1 MEIVIA
7 MKSSVST
14 SSAPAA
20 IGPYSQGVLSELLFV
35 SGQLPIDPAT
45 GVFPEGG
52 IEEQT
57 RQSLTNIKAILE
69 AAGLGMD
76 NVVKTTV
83 FLADMDDFAAM
94 NGVYAEFFSAPYPAR
109 SAVAV
114 RSIPKGALVES
125 ECIESSF
132 KQYISPEMIDEYHG
146 KEAGILSVK
155 SPETMI
161 GTIRELGIVPFFV
174 NSIQGYSIE
183 ERTFPEFWFTSEE
196 LGPWDW
202 KIEAVRAGDIAYG
215 KFLHGKSSFATSVWY
230 RKLMD
235 YRRAQPKYQ
244 PQGIDAEVLA
254 AVRKAGSMSSRELRK
269 IFGVKKA
276 AMDSIMTRL
285 EMGTWLIIGDIE
297 RVYRGQDLRYSG
309 WQLASV
315 CPPEDFFGFDKAP
328 ETPKEERF
336 GFTKFSGFFED
347 GGRET
352 GSAES
357 DDSPYESL
365 MEHIR
370 SIRPSASDKE
380 IAKLLG

>member
-1 MEIVIA
+1 
-7 MKSSVST
+7 
-14 SSAPAA
+14 
-20 IGPYSQGVLSELLFV
+20 
-35 SGQLPIDPAT
+35 
-45 GVFPEGG
+45 
-52 IEEQT
+52 
-57 RQSLTNIKAILE
+57 
-69 AAGLGMD
+69 
-76 NVVKTTV
+76 
-83 FLADMDDFAAM
+83 
-94 NGVYAEFFSAPYPAR
+94 
-109 SAVAV
+109 
-114 RSIPKGALVES
+114 
-125 ECIESSF
+125 
-132 KQYISPEMIDEYHG
+132 MIDEYHG

-328 ETPKEERF
+328 EIPKEESF